1 MTENMLRT
9 SQERVRLL
17 RNGMEGKKIGELY
30 IQYNN
35 FKIIHSPI
43 LFDLSQPLK
52 GIAER
57 MQKDEPPL

>member
-1 MTENMLRT
+1 
-9 SQERVRLL
+9 
-17 RNGMEGKKIGELY
+17 MEWKKIEELY

-43 LFDLSQPLK
+43 LFDLTQPLK